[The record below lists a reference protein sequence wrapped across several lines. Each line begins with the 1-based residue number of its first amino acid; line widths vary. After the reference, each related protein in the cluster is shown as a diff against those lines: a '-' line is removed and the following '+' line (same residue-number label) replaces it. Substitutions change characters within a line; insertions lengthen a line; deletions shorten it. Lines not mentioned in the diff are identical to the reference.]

1 MLEDGRPEVKMTSP
15 KQPRTYQ
22 LKRRAERQAETRLRI
37 TEATMA
43 LHESVGPAH
52 TTVSEVARLAGVQR
66 ATVYNHFPD
75 DRSLFA
81 ACSAHWVGQHPR
93 PDPAACAG
101 IPDPAERTAC
111 ALAGLYG
118 WYEANRRMLTHVVRD
133 AELLPPLRSVLAE
146 GLDGYLAAYGAL
158 LMRDRRAR
166 GERQRRL
173 AAGIDLAVQFTTWRR
188 LSERGLSPVEASGLM
203 AEMIEAAGAAGRARG
218 RAAVRQRDHG

>member
-1 MLEDGRPEVKMTSP
+1 MGTPKSKMANPT
-15 KQPRTYQ
+15 QPRRYQ

-52 TTVSEVARLAGVQR
+52 TTVSEIARLAGVQR

-81 ACSAHWVGQHPR
+81 ACSAHWVAQHPR
-93 PDPAACAG
+93 PDPAAWDGVA
-101 IPDPAERTAC
+101 DPAERATR

-118 WYEANRRMLTHVVRD
+118 WYDVNRRMLAHVLRD
-133 AELLPPLRSVLAE
+133 AELLPSLGSVTAE
-146 GLDGYLAAYGAL
+146 GLDGYLAAYRTL

-166 GERQRRL
+166 GERRRRL

-188 LSERGLSPVEASGLM
+188 LSERGLSPIEASRLM
-203 AEMIEAAGAAGRARG
+203 AEMIEVA
-218 RAAVRQRDHG
+218 

>member
-1 MLEDGRPEVKMTSP
+1 
-15 KQPRTYQ
+15 
-22 LKRRAERQAETRLRI
+22 
-37 TEATMA
+37 
-43 LHESVGPAH
+43 
-52 TTVSEVARLAGVQR
+52 
-66 ATVYNHFPD
+66 
-75 DRSLFA
+75 
-81 ACSAHWVGQHPR
+81 
-93 PDPAACAG
+93 
-101 IPDPAERTAC
+101 
-111 ALAGLYG
+111 
-118 WYEANRRMLTHVVRD
+118 VVRD